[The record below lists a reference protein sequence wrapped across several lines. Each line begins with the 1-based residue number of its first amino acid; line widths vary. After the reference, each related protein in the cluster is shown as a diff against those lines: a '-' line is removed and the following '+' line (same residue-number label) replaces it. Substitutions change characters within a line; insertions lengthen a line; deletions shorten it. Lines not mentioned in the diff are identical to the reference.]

1 VCRKGDIGKELYII
15 KSGSL
20 TVVAEN
26 GHTVLATLGAGIRVP
41 GNSTLPWELAAS
53 SERSQSLTLPVG
65 GATVKKVTRVG
76 ERPVTYHHHH
86 HHHHHHLFAQTRRR
100 THDQHEKKSRT
111 RKAQKTGAYILPIK
125 REKTNTQKTNNYYYN
140 YYNYDYAYRKNA
152 EKSTRL
158 SDRLDNDEKS
168 TA

>member
-26 GHTVLATLGAGIRVP
+26 GHTVLATLGARIRVP

-65 GATVKKVTRVG
+65 GATVKKVTRVE
-76 ERPVTYHHHH
+76 ERPVTY

-100 THDQHEKKSRT
+100 THDQHERKSRT
-111 RKAQKTGAYILPIK
+111 RKAQKTGAYIFAHK
-125 REKTNTQKTNNYYYN
+125 KGKNKHTRYKNNYYYN
-140 YYNYDYAYRKNA
+140 YYNYDYAYRKTQRNL
-152 EKSTRL
+152 R
-158 SDRLDNDEKS
+158 D
-168 TA
+168 

>member
-26 GHTVLATLGAGIRVP
+26 GHTVLATLGACIRVP
-41 GNSTLPWELAAS
+41 GSSTLPWELAAS

-65 GATVKKVTRVG
+65 GATVKNVTRVE
-76 ERPVTYHHHH
+76 ERPVTYH

-125 REKTNTQKTNNYYYN
+125 KG
-140 YYNYDYAYRKNA
+140 KN
-152 EKSTRL
+152 KHTKNKQLLLQLLQLRL
-158 SDRLDNDEKS
+158 RI
-168 TA
+168 T